1 MSLHKARQSIGIF
14 GGTFDPIHF
23 GHLRSA
29 LEVQQTLKLDEV
41 RLIPCR
47 YPPHRETPSV
57 GSAHRLQMVA
67 LALENS
73 ILQIDDQEIKRESP
87 SYTVDTLLSL
97 RKEFPDACLCM
108 IVGVDAFLSLPS
120 WYQWEKL
127 IELANIIVMHRVGWN
142 FPEQGQMSDYLKK
155 YGLKTG
161 DDIKEFKSGVV
172 VTQTINSLNIQ
183 ASRIRAMIKLGESPQ
198 FLLPEN
204 VLKYI
209 RLHGLYGYNRG
220 DTQEIA

>member
-1 MSLHKARQSIGIF
+1 MFPHKTRQSIGVF

-57 GSAHRLQMVA
+57 ESSHRLQMVA
-67 LALENS
+67 MALENS

-97 RKEFPDACLCM
+97 RQEFPEACLCM

-155 YGLKTG
+155 YSLKTG
-161 DDIKEFKSGVV
+161 DNIKEFKSGVV

-209 RLHGLYGYNRG
+209 RLHGLYGYNRV
-220 DTQEIA
+220 DTQEIT